1 MKKGVLLFAFFPIL
15 FSAYSQTLF
24 TYGNHS
30 VTAKE
35 FLKAYNKSKTATP
48 DKEKAFRDYLDL
60 YTVFKLKVQAA
71 KDLHLDTLPALQA
84 DLQNFRTQ
92 IEENY
97 LKDDKKMNALME
109 EAFARS
115 QKDIHV
121 SHYFVEVPEGADTA
135 KFFKAINEVSQQLRS
150 TKNSSKDILTRVNTN
165 GVNIVEN
172 DFGFITVFTLPYQ
185 FENIVYGLKPG
196 QASIPLR
203 TKKGWHV
210 FKNEGERHA
219 VGKVKLAQI
228 LITAPAGF
236 INEREHAKKLA
247 DSLYQ
252 VLQSGGDFKE
262 LAKEYSSDR
271 TTFINGGEMPEFG
284 VAKYNPIFESHAFSL
299 KKDNEVSPPFETEFG
314 YHIIKRI
321 SATPVPSSKNDEAF
335 MHDLKQEVLK
345 DSRIENAKIQFVNEI
360 IPKIGYKK
368 LSVNEQDIWNVTDSS
383 LLANRNITSGK
394 VSEKTV
400 LLTYNNN
407 AKIKVSDWIL
417 FLRNNN
423 ELGKGEIHQSYQKY
437 WNDFVAYSALQN
449 YRNRLQ
455 DFNPEFKEQLNEF
468 KDGNLLFEV
477 MEKNVWG
484 KAASDSAGLLQF
496 YAGHKQKYLW
506 NESADVIMFSC
517 GNEAVS
523 KVSIEELKRGKSW
536 RDVMNENS
544 SFVQADSGRYELSQ
558 IPVEQ
563 KINFTEGSITPPFI
577 NKMDG
582 TVVFSKIIKLYST
595 GQQRSFEDA
604 RGLVINDYQNYLEKN
619 WIIQLKKK
627 YPIKIDEKVFQS
639 LLK

>member
-360 IPKIGYKK
+360 LPKIGYKK

-423 ELGKGEIHQSYQKY
+423 ELGKGEIH
-437 WNDFVAYSALQN
+437 
-449 YRNRLQ
+449 
-455 DFNPEFKEQLNEF
+455 
-468 KDGNLLFEV
+468 
-477 MEKNVWG
+477 
-484 KAASDSAGLLQF
+484 QF

-563 KINFTEGSITPPFI
+563 KINFTEGTITPPFI

-619 WIIQLKKK
+619 WIINDPEISAQA
-627 YPIKIDEKVFQS
+627 II
-639 LLK
+639 